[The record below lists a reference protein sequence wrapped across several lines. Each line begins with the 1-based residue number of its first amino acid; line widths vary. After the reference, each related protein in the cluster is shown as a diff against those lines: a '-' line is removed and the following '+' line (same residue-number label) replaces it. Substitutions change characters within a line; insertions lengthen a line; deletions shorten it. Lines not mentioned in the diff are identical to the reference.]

1 MARKRAT
8 GAQRPYLYTQTYY
21 VTGPDGERQKKTRQY
36 WRVRIDLGTDANGRR
51 VQRTFTGKTSRECMD
66 KLKAARETLAQTGTL
81 AKRSRKA
88 RFGEYL
94 DRFLD
99 RAKHKVAP
107 STYAHYESIGR
118 RHLDKYRGMLLESF
132 TPVTIEDMLGEMSH
146 AGMSGSYMRQA
157 RTILNQTFNLAV
169 RDGALTANPV
179 GTVKVT
185 RRDRP
190 DRKAFT
196 IPEIKAILLEASM
209 MGVEQGA
216 IWWWRFFTGMRQS
229 EILGAELRNLHLDV
243 DHPYYLLEGS
253 LAEIPREHGCGQQ
266 VSGVYPCGRTRAA
279 YCPQAEWKI
288 PDGFEMR
295 PLEGRLAIKLPKN
308 GRSRIIPISVEL
320 AQVMER
326 YLDAVKGQP
335 NPHGL
340 IFHNPDG
347 GPRLWKQDTR
357 EFDDLM
363 ERAGLDPRTH
373 TGHETRY
380 SAVTLMRRA
389 GVDRKAELEIVG
401 HVDDRVD
408 DIYMSV
414 DAEQK
419 ARAVGAIGEQLK
431 LPAAMIGMR

>member
-21 VTGPDGERQKKTRQY
+21 VTGSDGEKQKKTRQY
-36 WRVRIDLGTDANGRR
+36 WRVRIDLGTGVDGKRM
-51 VQRTFTGKTSRECMD
+51 QRTFTGKTSRECMD
-66 KLKAARETLAQTGTL
+66 KLKAARETLARTGTL

-107 STYAHYESIGR
+107 STYAHYESISR
-118 RHLDKYRGMLLESF
+118 RHLDVYRPMTLDSF
-132 TPVTIEDMLGEMSH
+132 TPVTIEDILAEMSH
-146 AGMSGSYMRQA
+146 AGMSGSYMRQT
-157 RTILNQTFNLAV
+157 RTILNQTFDLAV
-169 RDGALTANPV
+169 RDGALSANPV
-179 GTVKVT
+179 GTVRVT
-185 RRDRP
+185 RTDRP
-190 DRKAFT
+190 GRRAFN
-196 IPEIKAILLEASM
+196 IPEIKAMLLEATSD
-209 MGVEQGA
+209 GPEKGA

-229 EILGAELRNLHLDV
+229 EILGAEIRNLHLDA
-243 DHPYYLLEGS
+243 DTPYYLLEGS
-253 LAEIPREHGCGQQ
+253 LAEIPREHGCGQATG
-266 VSGVYPCGRTRAA
+266 GVYPCGRSRAA
-279 YCPQAEWKI
+279 YCPQSRWKI
-288 PDGFEMR
+288 PDGFDMR
-295 PLEGRLAIKLPKN
+295 VLTGRLAIKLPKS
-308 GRSRIIPISVEL
+308 GRSRIVPISVEL
-320 AQVMER
+320 GQVMR
-326 YLDAVKGQP
+326 LYLRATEEWP
-335 NPHGL
+335 NPYGL
-340 IFHNPDG
+340 IFRNPDG
-347 GPRLWKQDTR
+347 SPRLWKQDTR
-357 EFDDLM
+357 EFDALM

-419 ARAVGAIGEQLK
+419 AKAVGAIGEQLR
-431 LPAAMIGMR
+431 LPPSMMRM